1 MVESGGSAN
10 GEAVTE
16 GRVAEKTWFIT
27 GGSQGLGRE
36 WAIAALERGDRV
48 AVAARHQGRLAEIVA
63 AFGEQALPITLD
75 VTDRDAVFAAV
86 AKAHAQFGR
95 LDVIVNNAGYGQ
107 YGVVEELTEEE
118 ARAQLDT
125 NFFGALWVTQASL
138 PFLRDQGS
146 GHILQV
152 SSVGGV
158 TAGDGLGIYHA
169 SKWAL
174 EGLSQALALEV
185 REFGIRVTIVE
196 PTGYRTAAEGAA
208 RRTAP
213 NPAYEREHE
222 RMERRRVQF
231 DRFQGDPAATRSAI
245 LQLVDAE
252 DPPLRLLLGAGAL
265 QSVAAEYEKRL
276 AIWRSWESVSVDA
289 HGHPPADMH

>member
-1 MVESGGSAN
+1 M
-10 GEAVTE
+10 
-16 GRVAEKTWFIT
+16 AEKTWFIT
-27 GGSQGLGRE
+27 GASQGLGRE
-36 WAIAALERGDRV
+36 WAIAALDRGDSV
-48 AVAARHQGRLAEIVA
+48 AVAARHRGRLAEVA
-63 AFGEQALPITLD
+63 ESYGERALPITLD

-86 AKAHAQFGR
+86 ATAHGHFGR

-152 SSVGGV
+152 SSVGGL
-158 TAGDGLGIYHA
+158 TAADGLGIYHA

-174 EGLSQALALEV
+174 EGLSEALAHEV
-185 REFGIRVTIVE
+185 REFGVRVTIVE

-208 RRTAP
+208 RRTTP
-213 NPAYEREHE
+213 NPAYEREHA
-222 RMERRRVQF
+222 RMEERRVHF
-231 DRFQGDPAATRSAI
+231 DRFQGDPGATPSAI
-245 LQLVDAE
+245 LKVVDSE
-252 DPPLRLLLGAGAL
+252 DPPLRILLGAGAL

-276 AIWRSWESVSVDA
+276 AIWRSWESVSVAA
-289 HGHPPADMH
+289 HGDHPG

>member
-1 MVESGGSAN
+1 MTDGQ
-10 GEAVTE
+10 
-16 GRVAEKTWFIT
+16 VAEKTWFIT
-27 GGSQGLGRE
+27 GGSEGLGRE
-36 WAIAALERGDRV
+36 WTIAALERGDCV
-48 AVAARHQGRLAEIVA
+48 AVAARHQGRLAEIA
-63 AFGEQALPITLD
+63 AAYGERALPITLD

-86 AKAHAQFGR
+86 AQAHAHFGR

-107 YGVVEELTEEE
+107 YGVVEELTQEE

-138 PFLRDQGS
+138 PFLRNQGS

-152 SSVGGV
+152 SSIGGV
-158 TAGDGLGIYHA
+158 TAADGLGIYHA

-196 PTGYRTAAEGAA
+196 PTGYRTAAERAA

-213 NPAYEREHE
+213 NPAYEREHA
-222 RMERRRVQF
+222 RMEGRRVQF
-231 DRFQGDPAATRSAI
+231 DRFQGDPVATRSAI
-245 LQLVDAE
+245 LQVVDAE

-276 AIWRSWESVSVDA
+276 AVWRSWESVSVAA
-289 HGHPPADMH
+289 HGYPPD